1 MKTTR
6 PFYIKA
12 LWILAICLGLIF
24 ALFLAVFPVG
34 RWWRFQRLGELP
46 LDANYYF
53 DWPVAQYTTWWGKPL
68 DPKEF
73 WKGRTIWLD
82 GSASR
87 DAHRRG
93 RSYPPMPYEDP
104 KLSGYSNK
112 DQGGTSGGPDSGP
125 LITFYSSYRER
136 VFWNNFFKTHPKPPD
151 DIEREQSQVADDFHY
166 NWRDLSPEDTAR
178 LKASSR
184 NDPLTF
190 NYPAEAFTDDALYW
204 NYVLRKRHE
213 YEEEIERDKGLRQ
226 ASHDDFLKGLD
237 VDAKLITEP
246 LTAEQ
251 KKAANAWKVKY
262 LQRLHR
268 EKEYETYIDAYLKA
282 WNLSRA
288 EVLPEPSSQ

>member
-1 MKTTR
+1 
-6 PFYIKA
+6 
-12 LWILAICLGLIF
+12 
-24 ALFLAVFPVG
+24 
-34 RWWRFQRLGELP
+34 
-46 LDANYYF
+46 
-53 DWPVAQYTTWWGKPL
+53 
-68 DPKEF
+68 
-73 WKGRTIWLD
+73 
-82 GSASR
+82 
-87 DAHRRG
+87 
-93 RSYPPMPYEDP
+93 MPYEDP